1 MSIARQVRFLGPLAA
16 CLLLGALAPADAH
29 AQADKMTKA
38 DRAAARDAY
47 DKGTTSFE
55 KGDYVTA
62 LDSFVKANALIPSV
76 QAMYWIAQAQD
87 KMSRTDLAIEAY
99 EAVTARADFSKL
111 SPDKAATVRERLAAL
126 KASKEPPSAPPAE
139 PAATE
144 PPSELPPAEPAPQV
158 AAIPASDVSLS
169 PAIPP
174 PLHSEAENLRP
185 AKNTAELGVMG
196 GALIVSDSHNLVG
209 AGQKHRAFEAPV
221 WQVGVRAA
229 FFPAT
234 VFGVEAEWTHGFGKE
249 MAGDKPISSAIATS
263 ASSANF
269 DIVRGHLIGQ
279 LPTSRVV
286 PFALIGGGMIRG
298 SSDQNGSDTDF
309 LLQAGA
315 GLKVI
320 ATPLLVPRLDLRVN
334 MTQKQGGRFTDG
346 ISVHPEALLGLSF
359 TLGR

>member
-1 MSIARQVRFLGPLAA
+1 MSIARHVGFLGPFAT
-16 CLLLGALAPADAH
+16 CLLLAVLQPTDAM

-87 KMSRTDLAIEAY
+87 KMGRTELAIEAY

-111 SPDKAATVRERLAAL
+111 SPDKAATVHERLAAL
-126 KASKEPPSAPPAE
+126 KAAKEPPPAAAE
-139 PAATE
+139 PAPPE
-144 PPSELPPAEPAPQV
+144 PAQELPPAEPAPQV
-158 AAIPASDVSLS
+158 AAVPASDLSLS

-174 PLHSEAENLRP
+174 PLHSEAESLRP
-185 AKNTAELGVMG
+185 ARNTAELGLMG
-196 GALIVSDSHNLVG
+196 GVLIVSDAHNLVG
-209 AGQKHRAFEAPV
+209 HGQQHRAFEAPV

-229 FFPAT
+229 FFPAV
-234 VFGVEAEWTHGFGKE
+234 VFGVEAEWAHGFGSEAELNGAK
-249 MAGDKPISSAIATS
+249 G
-263 ASSANF
+263 SSANF

-279 LPTSRVV
+279 LPTSRLV
-286 PFALIGGGMIRG
+286 PFALLGGGMMRG

-334 MTQKQGGRFTDG
+334 MTQKQGGRFWDG
-346 ISVHPEALLGLSF
+346 ISAHPEALLGLSF

>member
-1 MSIARQVRFLGPLAA
+1 MSIARHVRFLGPLAT
-16 CLLLGALAPADAH
+16 CLLLGALAPATAL
-29 AQADKMTKA
+29 AQAEKMTKA
-38 DRAAARDAY
+38 DRTAARDAY

-76 QAMYWIAQAQD
+76 QAMFWIAQAQD
-87 KMSRTDLAIEAY
+87 KMGRTDLAIEAY
-99 EAVTARADFSKL
+99 EAVTARADFAKL
-111 SPDKAATVRERLAAL
+111 SADKAATVHERLAAL
-126 KASKEPPSAPPAE
+126 KASKEPTSAPPAE
-139 PAATE
+139 PAPTAPATT
-144 PPSELPPAEPAPQV
+144 ELPPAEPAPQV
-158 AAIPASDVSLS
+158 AAVPASELSLS

-174 PLHSEAENLRP
+174 PLHSGAEDLRP
-185 AKNTAELGVMG
+185 AKNTAELGLMG
-196 GALIVSDSHNLVG
+196 GALVVSDSHNLVG
-209 AGQKHRAFEAPV
+209 AGQRHRAFEAPV
-221 WQVGVRAA
+221 WEVGVRAA
-229 FFPAT
+229 FFPAS

-249 MAGDKPISSAIATS
+249 VDADANAPKG
-263 ASSANF
+263 SSANF

-286 PFALIGGGMIRG
+286 PFALIGGGMMRG